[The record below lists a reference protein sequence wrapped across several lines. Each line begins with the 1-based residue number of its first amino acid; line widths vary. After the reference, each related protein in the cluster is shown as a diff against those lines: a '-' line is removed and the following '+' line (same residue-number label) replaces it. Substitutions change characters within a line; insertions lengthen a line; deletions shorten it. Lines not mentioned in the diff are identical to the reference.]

1 MRRRTASWW
10 PRSAKGTTR
19 HSRSSTGATTRASPP
34 TCGAWCAT
42 TARAE
47 DLAQDAFFSALRRI
61 RATDA
66 EIAFKPWIFEIARNA
81 AIDHWRRTS
90 RAEEVPVDEQELLR
104 PADRLRLVGSAAPD
118 AAVIDKERLVH
129 LQGAF
134 DELSEVHTRVLV
146 MRELEG
152 MSYREI
158 AARLELSRSSVESAL
173 FRARRRLESEYADIS
188 EGRRC
193 ESMRGVMGRLA
204 EGLRSRRDEARLARH
219 VRRCHVCRRRAGE
232 LGIEPPAPGVRL
244 RQKVAALLPL
254 PLLGPA
260 SGHAGAALAERAAAV
275 VAALAIAGA
284 GGMALSG
291 GGPGIGF
298 GSDERDA
305 ASPRDAQER
314 GAGEAAPAPRLRER
328 SQPRR
333 PGAAE
338 RERAPAPE
346 RGRQPRAGAPADA
359 PGPAAGPGPVP
370 PAREAPA
377 LPQAPTLSAPGA
389 VPIPE
394 APALPPAPAAP
405 KLTPPELPAGV
416 QAPAAVPLDSGA
428 VTDGLSGALD

>member
-1 MRRRTASWW
+1 MAAVREGDDSAFEELYRRY
-10 PRSAKGTTR
+10 
-19 HSRSSTGATTRASPP
+19 H
-34 TCGAWCAT
+34 
-42 TARAE
+42 ARIAAYLRRMVRDDARVE
-47 DLAQDAFFSALRRI
+47 DLTQDAFFSALRRI
-61 RATDA
+61 RSTDA

-81 AIDHWRRTS
+81 AIDNWRRTS

-118 AAVIDKERLVH
+118 AAVIDKERFVH

-232 LGIEPPAPGVRL
+232 LGIEPLPAAGVRL

-333 PGAAE
+333 PAAAG
-338 RERAPAPE
+338 RERGHPRRSAARGPAPPP
-346 RGRQPRAGAPADA
+346 RPGRPPPPRARDPFR
-359 PGPAAGPGPVP
+359 PR
-370 PAREAPA
+370 ARRRR

-389 VPIPE
+389 APIPE
-394 APALPPAPAAP
+394 APALPPAPEAP

-416 QAPAAVPLDSGA
+416 QAPAVVPLDSGA

>member
-1 MRRRTASWW
+1 MAAVREGDDSAFEELYGRYHARIAAYLRRMVRD
-10 PRSAKGTTR
+10 
-19 HSRSSTGATTRASPP
+19 H
-34 TCGAWCAT
+34 
-42 TARAE
+42 ARVE
-47 DLAQDAFFSALRRI
+47 DLTQDAFFSALRRI

-66 EIAFKPWIFEIARNA
+66 QIAFKPWIFEIARNA
-81 AIDHWRRTS
+81 AIDNWRRTS

-118 AAVIDKERLVH
+118 AEVIDKERLVH

-232 LGIEPPAPGVRL
+232 LGIEAPAAAGVRL

-254 PLLGPA
+254 PLFAPA

-284 GGMALSG
+284 GGMALG
-291 GGPGIGF
+291 GGSGIGF

-333 PGAAE
+333 PAGASG

-346 RGRQPRAGAPADA
+346 RGPQRSLHAPAADA

-370 PAREAPA
+370 PARETPA

-389 VPIPE
+389 APTPE
-394 APALPPAPAAP
+394 APALPTAPEPP
-405 KLTPPELPAGV
+405 KVAVPDLPAGV
-416 QAPAAVPLDSGA
+416 EVPAAVPLDSGA
-428 VTDGLSGALD
+428 VTGGLSGALD